1 VLPQEH
7 QSSLGVANM
16 QLGAGMVCGQRVWQR
31 DLRVRLTV
39 GPLSHEQFRR
49 FLPGGPA
56 ALALRE
62 LLTLLTGVS
71 LEYEIRLALRADAVK
86 GAGLGEQH
94 GARLAWDAFLIT
106 RAAPADR
113 HDAGYEIHAVA

>member
-1 VLPQEH
+1 
-7 QSSLGVANM
+7 
-16 QLGAGMVCGQRVWQR
+16 
-31 DLRVRLTV
+31 VRLTL

-71 LEYEIRLALRADAVK
+71 LEYEIRLALRAAEVK
-86 GAGLGEQH
+86 GLRLSEDQ

-106 RAAPADR
+106 RAVRADR